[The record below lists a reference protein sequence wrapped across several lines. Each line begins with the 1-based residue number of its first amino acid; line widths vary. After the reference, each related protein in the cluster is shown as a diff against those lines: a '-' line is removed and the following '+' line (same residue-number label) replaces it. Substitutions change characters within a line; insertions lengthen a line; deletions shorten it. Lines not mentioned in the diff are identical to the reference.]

1 MSTKPKIGWIGLGV
15 MGSPMV
21 YNLLKAGYEVAVYT
35 RTKSKAETVLDAG
48 AQWIDQIND
57 LAGYADILCTMVGY
71 PEDLEAVVLG
81 EGGALAGMKPGSL
94 LIDFTTSCPELAKR
108 IAEAASEKGVLSL
121 DAPVSGGDIGAKGG
135 TLAIMCGGSDEAFTK
150 AEPVLQKLGDKIKH
164 FGGAGSGQRVKMSN
178 QILIASTMVGMVESM
193 LYAERAGLE
202 VSEVIELIGKGAAGC
217 WSINQL
223 GPRILKND
231 WKPGFYIKH
240 FLKDMRIALEDS
252 NRLGLKLE
260 GLALAKKFYS
270 MTEAYDFEND
280 GTQALMKILRSLNA
294 N

>member
-21 YNLLKAGYEVAVYT
+21 CNLLKAGYEVAVYT
-35 RTKSKAETVLDAG
+35 RTKDKADTVMAAG
-48 AQWIDQIND
+48 AKWMNQVNE
-57 LAGYADILCTMVGY
+57 LAGHVDIVCTMVGY
-71 PEDLEAVVLG
+71 PEDVETVVLG
-81 EGGALAGMKPGSL
+81 EGGVLANMKRGGL
-94 LIDFTTSCPELAKR
+94 LVDFTTSSPELAER
-108 IAEAASEKGVLSL
+108 MAEVASSKGILSL
-121 DAPVSGGDIGAKGG
+121 DAPVSGGDIGARGG
-135 TLAIMCGGSDEAFTK
+135 TLAVMCGGSEDAF
-150 AEPVLQKLGDKIKH
+150 AMADPVLQNLGDKIKY

-202 VSEVIELIGKGAAGC
+202 VSDVIALIGQGAAGC

-252 NRLGLKLE
+252 ERMGLQLE
-260 GLALAKKFYS
+260 GLSLAKRFYS
-270 MTEAYDFEND
+270 KAKDYEFEND
-280 GTQALMKILRSLNA
+280 GTQSLMKILRELNS

>member
-21 YNLLKAGYEVAVYT
+21 YNLLKAGYEVSVYT

>member
-57 LAGYADILCTMVGY
+57 LAENADILCTMVGY

-81 EGGALAGMKPGSL
+81 KGGTLAGMKPGSL

-150 AEPVLQKLGDKIKH
+150 AEPVLQNLGDKIKH

-252 NRLGLKLE
+252 NRMGLKLE